1 MCENYAKTLVTVIM
15 KHPIGKNVI
24 TKTIKNN
31 KQRNRKFT
39 VNVLR
44 RIAEQAPCPCVDD
57 VVVLTELQTASR
69 LCPPIKNSL
78 DDTIG
83 AISRA
88 WRATSEARR
97 SFPTGWLVQRDA
109 VADFKRRY
117 WYLSADGSDRS
128 APGRLPMAA
137 PISPDSSPS
146 APCLD
151 GF

>member
-1 MCENYAKTLVTVIM
+1 MPVRGRRGRAYRVT
-15 KHPIGKNVI
+15 
-24 TKTIKNN
+24 
-31 KQRNRKFT
+31 NRKSP
-39 VNVLR
+39 LSS
-44 RIAEQAPCPCVDD
+44 DK
-57 VVVLTELQTASR
+57 
-69 LCPPIKNSL
+69 KNSL

-97 SFPTGWLVQRDA
+97 SFPTDWLVQRDA

-137 PISPDSSPS
+137 PIPPDSSPS